1 MKTKRL
7 LACLLALLLAF
18 AVFAVGCN
26 GNQDG
31 NNGDVSDDPS
41 SDGSGNEDVEST
53 GPDYDNMTME
63 ELYELALQ
71 ETGKI
76 TIYST
81 TAAVQAASKKFI
93 RAYPDL
99 ADRVEYIDS
108 DTATVA
114 DRIETEHDSGNLNAD
129 ILIVKDNSGEIYHEL
144 VQYDYLESYY
154 PAAACEHIDADLL
167 KYGMPLFATYSPWYY
182 NTEMFPDG
190 CPINTWWD
198 IVEGYNVDTKSFIDA
213 NGNDTQYWT
222 VYTKDI
228 TSASYAA
235 LWAQVIVDGDLM
247 AEQYEKEFGEPLEYT
262 YHEKLQNV
270 PGMMEFPENNGGVEL
285 FWRFTQMKI
294 TELDDG
300 DQVVNAVDESLNGP
314 TIGLCSGSKLDN
326 VNSGAMINWVT
337 GLEPYT
343 AFLACNY
350 AYVVSGCDNP
360 AGSRLFIYYMIG
372 GPDGQS
378 GCYSEAFNGIGKWS
392 VRDDVLFDKTP
403 YTVEEVILKS
413 PDFVEIYQ
421 FYPNVKAYWIQ
432 WRGLAPST

>member
-7 LACLLALLLAF
+7 LACLLALLLVFVAF
-18 AVFAVGCN
+18 AAGCN
-26 GNQDG
+26 NGEQPS
-31 NNGDVSDDPS
+31 NGDDTQPGKEPSAQGGRDP
-41 SDGSGNEDVEST
+41 GA
-53 GPDYDNMTME
+53 PDYDNMTMAA
-63 ELYELALQ
+63 LYELALQ

-81 TAAVQAASKKFI
+81 TADVQAASKKFA

-99 ADRVEYIDS
+99 ADRVEYIES
-108 DTATVA
+108 DTSTVA
-114 DRIETEHDSGNLNAD
+114 DRIETEHNSGNLNAD

-144 VQYDYLESYY
+144 VQYGYLESFY
-154 PAAACEHIDADLL
+154 PAAVCEHIDDELL
-167 KYGMPLFATYSPWYY
+167 EYGMPLFATYSPWYY
-182 NTEMFPDG
+182 NTEAFPDG
-190 CPINTWWD
+190 CPLDTWWD
-198 IVEGYNVDTKSFIDA
+198 IVRGYNTDTKSFIDA

-222 VYTKDI
+222 IYTKDI
-228 TSASYAA
+228 TSPSYAA

-247 AEQYEKEFGEPLEYT
+247 TEQYEKQFGEPLEYT
-262 YHEKLQNV
+262 YTDMLQNV

-300 DQVVNAVDESLNGP
+300 DQVVNAVSESLNGP
-314 TIGLCSGSKLDN
+314 TLGLCSGSKLDN
-326 VNSGAMINWVT
+326 VNSGAKINWVI

-360 AGSRLFIYYMIG
+360 AGSRLFIYYMLG
-372 GPDGQS
+372 GEDGQS
-378 GCYSEAFNGIGKWS
+378 GCIEAFNGIGKWS
-392 VRDDVLFDKTP
+392 IRDDVIFDKTP

-413 PDFVEIYQ
+413 PDFVDIYR
-421 FYPNVKAYWIQ
+421 FYPNVKAYWIH